1 MAPTHLLLL
10 SYQQFYQR
18 TLGNYNGFYFLN
30 IDEGY
35 YIKDTNESHIH
46 KLPHQYFFFFWLLYN
61 FYICARRVLLP
72 LNSLLWEGDSLR
84 LAGRTSVYTLICY
97 RVYGGGCGIRT
108 HPQRFQRPPRY
119 RYANPQYIMTLGWSA
134 AHTSYTNFCSLS
146 FYNYIISN
154 YFKSFNYAHELR
166 QQEHQLPEMPHS
178 SQ

>member
-1 MAPTHLLLL
+1 M
-10 SYQQFYQR
+10 
-18 TLGNYNGFYFLN
+18 
-30 IDEGY
+30 
-35 YIKDTNESHIH
+35 
-46 KLPHQYFFFFWLLYN
+46 
-61 FYICARRVLLP
+61 RVLLP

-97 RVYGGGCGIRT
+97 RVYGRGAENRT
-108 HPQRFQRPPRY
+108 QTYGFRDRSAY
-119 RYANPQYIMTLGWSA
+119 LYTTPQYIMTLGWSA

-178 SQ
+178 LQGTHHYDNRSCDQYFHWLYDKLPQQPYTAASLLRNA